1 MQKLMQIETLREASR
16 KLVRELG
23 MLELDQSTTHETPAH
38 WHALIEVSK
47 NPGVTISKVGQ
58 GLLLSPSKISRLI
71 TRLSKEG
78 LVEMRAGSY
87 DKREKSLYLTDAGAL
102 ALKKIDT
109 FSENKIKGAF
119 AFLTDPEVDH
129 IIESINLYGGA
140 LEKSRV
146 MKESV
151 KILTLS
157 KSRALRQQ
165 IVSMIEDIQK
175 GEFSIPITPDINLS
189 VFKGE
194 QHFYY
199 DNTCN
204 FWYAIDANGAVIG
217 SIGLKKVIEQYGEL
231 KKFFVHSSYR
241 GKGVAQRLIQTLLKA
256 ASKHG
261 FEYLV
266 LGTVDKLH
274 AARRFYERCGFKE
287 IAKNKLPEN
296 FDLCPLDTVFYEGR
310 VGELRG

>member
-1 MQKLMQIETLREASR
+1 MQKIESLREASR

-23 MLELDQSTTHETPAH
+23 MLELDQSKIHETPAH
-38 WHALIEVSK
+38 WHALIEISK

-71 TRLSKEG
+71 SRLSKEG
-78 LVEMRAGSY
+78 LLEMRTGH
-87 DKREKSLYLTDAGAL
+87 DKREKFLYLTDAGAL

-119 AFLTDPEVDH
+119 AFLKDAEVNH
-129 IIESINLYGGA
+129 IIESIHLYGSA

-157 KSRALRQQ
+157 KSRAMRQQ
-165 IVSMIEDIQK
+165 IISMIETIQK

-189 VFKGE
+189 VFKAE

-204 FWYAIDANGAVIG
+204 FWYATDAQGAVIG
-217 SIGLKKVIEQYGEL
+217 SIGLKKVNEHCGEL

-241 GKGVAQRLIQTLLKA
+241 GKGVAQQLIQTLLRA

-266 LGTVDKLH
+266 LGTVDKLQ

-287 IAKNKLPEN
+287 IAKSQLPEN
-296 FDLCPLDTVFYEGR
+296 FDLCPLDTVFYEAR